1 MGKKKAKQQKK
12 FNKELQRLLAA
23 QLQAAQLPGGAALAM
38 PPGGAN
44 MLGRLQGLL
53 GKRPRDQFLIGA
65 LLGAAAVYVLGN
77 EELRGRLMKSGMQLY
92 AGLLGSFEEM
102 REQMADLQAE
112 VECARQEQP

>member
-53 GKRPRDQFLIGA
+53 GKRPRGQFLIGA